1 MDDTTSSTALF
12 VAHGRC
18 PVNCARVLHTV
29 LSGNR
34 RDLYSIGTDS
44 MQGCNILIYHIRSIQ
59 LIVFLDAPGVYYV
72 RGN

>member
-1 MDDTTSSTALF
+1 MTTSSAALI

-18 PVNCARVLHTV
+18 PVHCARVLLTV

-34 RDLYSIGTDS
+34 RDMYSIGTDS
-44 MQGCNILIYHIRSIQ
+44 MQGCNILIYHIKSIQ
-59 LIVFLDAPGVYYV
+59 LIVPLEAPGVYYV